1 LCIFNIFRVYS
12 ILFMYLFLAQLVA
25 MMLAQVIGMGWCG
38 MVENGPH
45 AAMTQ
50 RAGLG
55 SGSLACAA

>member
-1 LCIFNIFRVYS
+1 
-12 ILFMYLFLAQLVA
+12 MYLFLAQLVA